1 MQVEALAMAVVTL
14 TTTQQLLLHL
24 ANEVQLGVLT
34 DVDGDRKLVHDR
46 RQQEEEQRDGDRD
59 RDTGVVHLHGDAAG
73 PGAHHQSDDHR
84 LHEQH
89 QLDEPQ
95 EEQRGVEPEE
105 RVMCV
110 LVTAPAA
117 ETRALLAAVLAA
129 VLTAG
134 RQTAAQQRH
143 NGADPAQIERFK
155 VTTQNL
161 VFVASAVM
169 VMVVMMMMVM
179 MMMMSLLCM
188 CSLFIRV
195 HHFTFTAV
203 VGRRGRRITL
213 TVGTGGRVAIT
224 TVATLGEA
232 DVEFGQRVDLNH
244 GGGRQSRWHGRF
256 ASSSQHVGGLRHWD
270 TARQTLCHRRITQ
283 TQRHRMLFADQQR
296 YDCGRRQRQGGRLTD
311 GQTILVQVQFTHRAH
326 WFMQSEVCRR
336 WIHVQHQLVIGQCVG
351 QRHVVSDGRAATV
364 LVAQRR
370 DRSRIG
376 EIVQRHRFHVQ
387 KGRRLRCGLERRCVF
402 RFGSPTRLSRA
413 RLLLARGTLVALLVF
428 RLHSLGNTRHGPAL
442 ELIVGQLFHADH
454 RLLVRFLLALDHQV
468 VPALGAGPGQHLEQ
482 LLLVGEL
489 VDHTTDL
496 AIEKNGQGEQ
506 EHRDHNHGNTVVA
519 A

>member
-169 VMVVMMMMVM
+169 VMVMMVTM
-179 MMMMSLLCM
+179 LRL
-188 CSLFIRV
+188 R
-195 HHFTFTAV
+195 
-203 VGRRGRRITL
+203 
-213 TVGTGGRVAIT
+213 
-224 TVATLGEA
+224 
-232 DVEFGQRVDLNH
+232 
-244 GGGRQSRWHGRF
+244 
-256 ASSSQHVGGLRHWD
+256 SQ
-270 TARQTLCHRRITQ
+270 
-283 TQRHRMLFADQQR
+283 
-296 YDCGRRQRQGGRLTD
+296 
-311 GQTILVQVQFTHRAH
+311 
-326 WFMQSEVCRR
+326 RR
-336 WIHVQHQLVIGQCVG
+336 WRG
-351 QRHVVSDGRAATV
+351 
-364 LVAQRR
+364 VAGRR
-370 DRSRIG
+370 DREDGVEETAGRG
-376 EIVQRHRFHVQ
+376 EIVWYALVVYTLHDAVLRAIRCA
-387 KGRRLRCGLERRCVF
+387 LRCAV
-402 RFGSPTRLSRA
+402 
-413 RLLLARGTLVALLVF
+413 
-428 RLHSLGNTRHGPAL
+428 HGA
-442 ELIVGQLFHADH
+442 V
-454 RLLVRFLLALDHQV
+454 
-468 VPALGAGPGQHLEQ
+468 
-482 LLLVGEL
+482 
-489 VDHTTDL
+489 
-496 AIEKNGQGEQ
+496 
-506 EHRDHNHGNTVVA
+506 
-519 A
+519 